1 MREISGP
8 IKRAFGSGT
17 ASPAAPAREADGA
30 PRAGRPAESIGDDGP
45 DFRATPARRYA
56 RYVALGDSSTEGLDD
71 PDGAGGYRGWSQRL
85 AERIHAVQ
93 GGGLSYANLAVRGLT
108 TAQVREGQL
117 SAALAL
123 RPDLATVF
131 CGTNDV
137 TGRRFDAARV
147 AQDVEEMQRALA
159 AGGATV
165 LSFTLPD
172 LTPLMPLARLIAP
185 RIAALNHALAQA
197 SRNSGAILV
206 DFADYPVATDF
217 RLWSEDRIH
226 ANSAGHARIAEALA
240 EALRLPGSNG
250 SWRDP
255 FPTGS
260 TRTRRQRWAEELRW
274 GRRHLLPWLWQG
286 LRGKSS
292 AQGRGPKRPALTPL

>member
-1 MREISGP
+1 MQPE
-8 IKRAFGSGT
+8 
-17 ASPAAPAREADGA
+17 
-30 PRAGRPAESIGDDGP
+30 RPC
-45 DFRATPARRYA
+45 FA
-56 RYVALGDSSTEGLDD
+56 RYVALGDSSTEGIDD

-85 AERIHAVQ
+85 AERIAVAQ
-93 GGGLSYANLAVRGLT
+93 GGLHYANLAVRGLT
-108 TAQVREGQL
+108 TAQVCARQL
-117 SAALAL
+117 DAALAM

-137 TGRRFDAARV
+137 TAPRFNAEKVAADI
-147 AQDVEEMQRALA
+147 AHMQRALV

-206 DFADYPVATDF
+206 DFAAHPVATDA

-240 EALRLPGSNG
+240 HALRLPGSNTA
-250 SWRDP
+250 WRKP
-255 FPTGS
+255 FPTALKQS
-260 TRTRRQRWAEELRW
+260 RAQRCAAELRW
-274 GRRHLLPWLWQG
+274 TRRHLLPWLLQG
-286 LRGKSS
+286 ALRRSS
-292 AQGRGPKRPALTPL
+292 ADGRSAKRPQLTPL